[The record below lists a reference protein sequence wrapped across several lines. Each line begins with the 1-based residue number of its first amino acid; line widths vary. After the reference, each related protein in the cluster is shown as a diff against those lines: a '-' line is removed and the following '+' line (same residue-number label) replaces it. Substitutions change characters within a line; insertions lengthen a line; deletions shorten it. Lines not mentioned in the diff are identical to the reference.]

1 MANVMAENIVIRP
14 AVRTDCAEIFRL
26 IKELAEFEKM
36 PNKVKITQETL
47 EKDGFESTPPMWKAF
62 VAEVK
67 EQDETKGAFVT
78 RLVGLALYSFGYSTW
93 NGLKTCL
100 DHVFVTEQY
109 RPFEIERNLY
119 EAYIKAG
126 VELNCAQID
135 WFCLSWNPARNFY
148 EKLGAINIT
157 EKEDWNVY
165 RLDKDTM
172 LQISSK

>member
-67 EQDETKGAFVT
+67 EQDETKDGK
-78 RLVGLALYSFGYSTW
+78 RHLVGYALYFEFYSLIRGRALW
-93 NGLKTCL
+93 LRDLYVEEIWRQHKVGQSLIRSVVKMTCL
-100 DHVFVTEQY
+100 
-109 RPFEIERNLY
+109 
-119 EAYIKAG
+119 
-126 VELNCAQID
+126 
-135 WFCLSWNPARNFY
+135 
-148 EKLGAINIT
+148 
-157 EKEDWNVY
+157 
-165 RLDKDTM
+165 
-172 LQISSK
+172 